1 MIRVKI
7 PSPYQYI
14 LEETRQALS
23 IDVDTLLSRYMELVA
38 RDISFPCQPVFRYEN
53 LSIDEG
59 FLYADIDPET
69 LPDYFKIKSDYESI
83 DSSLIEL
90 VTETLVSIKG
100 EGQRDINH
108 ETTIAFVPK
117 SEWDADT
124 LNAYLWALIRTI
136 RPNKAVTLSERSV
149 MMMYTKELLDTKG
162 MAPDQPVVI
171 TRGYAIDLAQNYID
185 IEGLHSILKKHSM
198 RIHEL
203 EDEHKELDE
212 IALYSKIMD
221 TIRETSTAL
230 QALSGHAIAE
240 ALKGR

>member
-7 PSPYQYI
+7 PSPYQYT
-14 LEETRQALS
+14 LEETRQALA
-23 IDVDTLLSRYMELVA
+23 IDIDTLLSRYMQLVV
-38 RDISFPCQPVFRYEN
+38 RDISFPCQPVFKYEN
-53 LSIDEG
+53 LSLEDG

-69 LPDYFKIKSDYESI
+69 LPDYFKIKSNYESI

-90 VTETLVSIKG
+90 VTERLVSTKG
-100 EGQRDINH
+100 ESQREINH

-124 LNAYLWALIRTI
+124 LNAYLWALIRTV

-162 MAPDQPVVI
+162 MGPDQPIAI
-171 TRGYAIDLAQNYID
+171 TQDYAIDLAQNYID
-185 IEGLHSILKKHSM
+185 MEGLHSILKKHSM

-240 ALKGR
+240 SLKGR

>member
-14 LEETRQALS
+14 LEETRQALA
-23 IDVDTLLSRYMELVA
+23 IDVDTLLSRYMQLVV
-38 RDISFPCQPVFRYEN
+38 RDISFPCQPVFKYEN
-53 LSIDEG
+53 LSLEDG

-69 LPDYFKIKSDYESI
+69 LPDYFKINSDYESI

-90 VTETLVSIKG
+90 VTETLVSTKG
-100 EGQRDINH
+100 ESQREINH

-124 LNAYLWALIRTI
+124 LNAYLWALIRTV

-149 MMMYTKELLDTKG
+149 MMMYTKELMDTKG
-162 MAPDQPVVI
+162 MGPNQPIAI
-171 TRGYAIDLAQNYID
+171 TQDYAIDLAQNYID
-185 IEGLHSILKKHSM
+185 MEGLHSILKKHSM

-203 EDEHKELDE
+203 EDEYKELDE
-212 IALYSKIMD
+212 IALYSKMMD
-221 TIRETSTAL
+221 TIRETSIAL
-230 QALSGHAIAE
+230 QALSGMAIAE